1 MHPLKGKWA
10 CQNKRFKY
18 SVFFEI
24 FFVSMPGAYKEPIE
38 ILLIADNLCTYLYL
52 FSWKN
57 GLLFHQAVVD
67 LSRSAIL
74 LPLGNKSTVRYKTL
88 QLTLH
93 FQVNQFML
101 ASQ

>member
-24 FFVSMPGAYKEPIE
+24 FLSPCQGPRESIE
-38 ILLIADNLCTYLYL
+38 IILIADNLCTYLYL

-74 LPLGNKSTVRYKTL
+74 LPLGNKSTVCYQTL
-88 QLTLH
+88 
-93 FQVNQFML
+93 
-101 ASQ
+101 